1 MAFPTGNMYT
11 ETTAT
16 GANLRAL
23 ADLEGINSITS
34 AANGLLGK
42 TNLND
47 PTKRERRIEYF
58 YDQML
63 LDTIKLG
70 SENNVFLKYC
80 KVKSLPKG
88 NEKFLLRRWGGL
100 TEHTYPLAEGVPPK
114 SDHMASES
122 FEGTYQQYG
131 RYMEFTD
138 RVEFNLIDDVIT
150 HYSMELG
157 DVAVRTAER
166 LCREELEANAGVNYA
181 GAKKFYELCIGDTVG
196 IADYRLQALKF
207 SRRLVKPINGNYHV
221 ICSPEHIYD
230 LVDDPLVVKYMQY
243 TQTAE
248 PYVTGQP
255 VKLFNITFEDTML
268 DDFAYGYQEM
278 SNPGMYKDG
287 SDECVR
293 LVVPVG
299 NEFYYLNVK
308 LGSAK
313 SASDPAANVALAS
326 NKSYINGLVI
336 KKSVAEGYLKDGSYI
351 PQKVTLEIDDAIN
364 DYTDGATKTYT
375 IAVTKRNT
383 STGATEAAT
392 ITVQQLYDNKDKV
405 RQLPVHKSFMF
416 GDEFIYK
423 TGIDGEMNAKFY
435 VKEKGSAGV
444 LDPIDQRQSVGFKI
458 NTLGFNTVRPEAM
471 VQFVFVPWQALA
483 TYNEVIDEYNI
494 HYPTKADANGVVHP
508 VDENDNLTAAANT
521 KYDGGYTNT
530 AS

>member
-1 MAFPTGNMYT
+1 MATGNMYT

-34 AANGLLGK
+34 TANGLLGK

-70 SENNVFLKYC
+70 SEHNVFLKYC

-166 LCREELEANAGVNYA
+166 LCREELEANAGENYA

-196 IADYRLQALKF
+196 IEDYRLQALKF
-207 SRRLVKPINGNYHV
+207 ARRLVKPINGKYHI

-230 LVDDPLVVKYMQY
+230 LVNDPLVDKYMRY

-248 PYVTGQP
+248 PLVSGQP
-255 VKLFNITFEDTML
+255 VNLFNLTFEETML
-268 DDFAYGYQEM
+268 DDYAYGYTEM
-278 SNPGMYKDG
+278 SNPGIYKDG

-293 LVVPVG
+293 LVVPVSG
-299 NEFYYLNVK
+299 VLYYINVK
-308 LGSAK
+308 IDSSQVVPGSN
-313 SASDPAANVALAS
+313 PAADVALES
-326 NKSYINGLVI
+326 GKSYVDDAALVI
-336 KKSVAEGYLKDGSYI
+336 KKTVAEGYLKDGSYI
-351 PQKVTLEIDDAIN
+351 PSKVSLDINGALTALGLLTLGN
-364 DYTDGATKTYT
+364 YT
-375 IAVTKRNT
+375 IAVTKRNAT
-383 STGATEAAT
+383 TGATEAAT
-392 ITVQQLYDNKDKV
+392 IKLSELVAAKDSI

-471 VQFVFVPWQALA
+471 VQFIFVPWQALT
-483 TYNEVIDEYNI
+483 TYDEVIDEYNK
-494 HYPTKADANGVVHP
+494 HYPTKADANGVVH
-508 VDENDNLTAAANT
+508 NDPTYDV